1 MLLAFVAVAPGLWN
15 ETKNHQCSHQCSCR
29 AQLAQNRGN
38 FVIWLTHSNRFQLL
52 WRLAWLH
59 SPYAFDAVPT
69 GLSRSNEPQV
79 PSIYHQQKVMIN
91 QWIWDVQYYPQQVEP
106 LDFCQTCQFIT
117 VAWKGSIYPRVH
129 MGPMQWVIHSN
140 FPYVQI
146 ASKTLS
152 EEFITS
158 SISSGSKHELTV
170 LFPTCRKKW
179 FAVCRLAFGFSG
191 PPCFLKKTFHSIS
204 AQRLFFWRSKGV
216 QGETVGNSR
225 RLHPRPAKKTCFYT
239 MFKHFSWTHATK

>member
-59 SPYAFDAVPT
+59 SPYAIDAVPT

-129 MGPMQWVIHSN
+129 MGTNAMSDPQQLPVRPNCVEDPLGRIYNLFHFFRVKAWADSAFPDMQKKMVCCVPSCFWILWPAL
-140 FPYVQI
+140 FF
-146 ASKTLS
+146 KK
-152 EEFITS
+152 
-158 SISSGSKHELTV
+158 SIS
-170 LFPTCRKKW
+170 
-179 FAVCRLAFGFSG
+179 
-191 PPCFLKKTFHSIS
+191 
-204 AQRLFFWRSKGV
+204 
-216 QGETVGNSR
+216 
-225 RLHPRPAKKTCFYT
+225 
-239 MFKHFSWTHATK
+239 